1 MKKQRKKKRVRPMIN
16 MYYVNKY
23 LLIAD
28 SMKKTLESWDEKLDS
43 FTKTYMDSPWAGMV
57 IFLVLLVFGYIAIN
71 GYMKKR

>member
-1 MKKQRKKKRVRPMIN
+1 MFN
-16 MYYVNKY
+16 LYNLNKY
-23 LLIAD
+23 MLIAQ
-28 SMKKTLESWDEKLDS
+28 SLKKTLENWDEKLDA